1 MQALTTTGVFSVSKM
16 AIKTRP
22 SASALF
28 VLIMMITLTSISTTA
43 LQLKKTP
50 TSTLSSS
57 SSSSSSLSSSM
68 RMMTPSSFSLSSTSA
83 AKQLQQQQQQFVG
96 VVREKELDNYYLSD
110 IPKQR
115 RDNDNDNGEINNN
128 NKNDKDI
135 FGEKIKDKNFKNS
148 ILEMKETFYS
158 LLPPPPE
165 DQFIITG
172 DLVVLFLYAF
182 TSHSFNDWF
191 VSSELSRQDISLV
204 EAVHELDPTG
214 IIVNTNS
221 VPSWVDTTQSSIAIN
236 HALDVSARESLL
248 NHWGPLLS
256 TEGSS
261 CVALCTCWLVA
272 GYVHRAFL
280 YKNTA
285 YCDSSQALIKTIQT
299 WFTSAVL
306 LTVLTISTDFFVTHY
321 GQTPGIIEG
330 GLGYGSIIPISQTDG
345 TGGFV
350 SLVSSLL
357 TQSDVTFI
365 VDSLTVLIAWRWT
378 ANRILNSL

>member
-1 MQALTTTGVFSVSKM
+1 MQALTTATGVFSVSKM
-16 AIKTRP
+16 AIKTRQ

-57 SSSSSSLSSSM
+57 SSSLLSSM
-68 RMMTPSSFSLSSTSA
+68 RMMTPSSFSSSFTSA
-83 AKQLQQQQQQFVG
+83 VKQQQLQQQFVG
-96 VVREKELDNYYLSD
+96 VVREKELENYYLSD
-110 IPKQR
+110 IPKHR
-115 RDNDNDNGEINNN
+115 RDNDNDNDNGEINNN
-128 NKNDKDI
+128 KKNDKDI

-148 ILEMKETFYS
+148 LLEMKETVYS
-158 LLPPPPE
+158 ALPPPPE

-191 VSSELSRQDISLV
+191 VSNELSRQDISLV

-299 WFTSAVL
+299 WFTSALL
-306 LTVLTISTDFFVTHY
+306 LTVLTISTDFFLTHY

>member
-22 SASALF
+22 SASPSALF

-50 TSTLSSS
+50 TSTLLSSS
-57 SSSSSSLSSSM
+57 SLSSSLLSSSM

-83 AKQLQQQQQQFVG
+83 VKQQQQFVG
-96 VVREKELDNYYLSD
+96 VVREKESENYYLSD

-165 DQFIITG
+165 DQFILTG

-191 VSSELSRQDISLV
+191 VSNELSRQDISLV

-306 LTVLTISTDFFVTHY
+306 LTLLTISTDFFVTHY

-330 GLGYGSIIPISQTDG
+330 GLGYGL
-345 TGGFV
+345 
-350 SLVSSLL
+350 SL
-357 TQSDVTFI
+357 I
-365 VDSLTVLIAWRWT
+365 HI
-378 ANRILNSL
+378 

>member
-1 MQALTTTGVFSVSKM
+1 
-16 AIKTRP
+16 
-22 SASALF
+22 
-28 VLIMMITLTSISTTA
+28 
-43 LQLKKTP
+43 
-50 TSTLSSS
+50 
-57 SSSSSSLSSSM
+57 
-68 RMMTPSSFSLSSTSA
+68 
-83 AKQLQQQQQQFVG
+83 VG
-96 VVREKELDNYYLSD
+96 VVREKEKSDIYYLSD

-115 RDNDNDNGEINNN
+115 RDNDNNDNADNGEINKNKK
-128 NKNDKDI
+128 KNDEDI
-135 FGEKIKDKNFKNS
+135 FGRKIKDKNSNNSS
-148 ILEMKETFYS
+148 ILKLKETLYS
-158 LLPPPPE
+158 SLPPPPE

-172 DLVVLFLYAF
+172 DIVVLFLYAF
-182 TSHSFNDWF
+182 TSHSFNDYS
-191 VSSELSRQDISLV
+191 VNNELSRQDISLV
-204 EAVHELDPTG
+204 DAVHELDPTG

-221 VPSWVDTTQSSIAIN
+221 VPSWVDTTQSSVAIN

-299 WFTSAVL
+299 WFTSALL
-306 LTVLTISTDFFVTHY
+306 LTLLTISTDFLVTQYY
-321 GQTPGIIEG
+321 GQTQGIIEG

-345 TGGFV
+345 TGLLSF
-350 SLVSSLL
+350 LSSLL